1 MGAPERLLLPLVL
14 AGSLRQRS
22 LAPECGLRFRS
33 PPPAFPL
40 VSTKGQ
46 AILEAIKALPSEE
59 RRQVL
64 DEAWLLR
71 ERTREWDQ
79 QQAKLR
85 DMQSRHAGRA
95 LLQRLLHHRAEERPR
110 G

>member
-1 MGAPERLLLPLVL
+1 MPLQSLTSLPVALPCASKVL
-14 AGSLRQRS
+14 NAACDFGLQVQRS
-22 LAPECGLRFRS
+22 PMS
-33 PPPAFPL
+33 N
-40 VSTKGQ
+40 KGQ

-64 DEAWLLR
+64 DEALLLR
-71 ERTREWDQ
+71 ERTREWEQ

-85 DMQSRHAGRA
+85 DMQSRHAGRG
-95 LLQRLLHHRAEERPR
+95 LLQRLLNNRAEDRAR

>member
-1 MGAPERLLLPLVL
+1 
-14 AGSLRQRS
+14 
-22 LAPECGLRFRS
+22 
-33 PPPAFPL
+33 